1 MGNEGAQSGYE
12 QSLARV
18 LEKLSATGLPMPA
31 RPKDYGEEYDFP
43 ADPTALTS
51 TGLGQLQARLAG
63 WHGYAIR
70 LLALAEADHD
80 LLANRFD
87 IALGRKM
94 NLLGLAGGK
103 RQLKD
108 TLRAAALAA
117 EPILE
122 SAANALAE
130 KSAYMKILKAQ
141 ASIFEAQAKTLSR
154 EQSRRSDEI
163 RMRHGSGG

>member
-1 MGNEGAQSGYE
+1 MDNERAESRYE

-18 LEKLSATGLPMPA
+18 LERLNNTGLPMPA
-31 RPKDYGEEYDFP
+31 RPKDYGLEYDFP
-43 ADPTALTS
+43 ADPTSLNS
-51 TGLGQLQARLAG
+51 TALGQLQARLAG

-94 NLLGLAGGK
+94 YLLTERPGEK

-108 TLRAAALAA
+108 LLRAAALAE
-117 EPILE
+117 EPLLE
-122 SAANALAE
+122 TAANKLAE
-130 KSAYMKILKAQ
+130 MSAYMKVLKAQ
-141 ASIFEAQAKTLSR
+141 VSIFEAQAKTLSR

-163 RMRHGSGG
+163 RMRGQG